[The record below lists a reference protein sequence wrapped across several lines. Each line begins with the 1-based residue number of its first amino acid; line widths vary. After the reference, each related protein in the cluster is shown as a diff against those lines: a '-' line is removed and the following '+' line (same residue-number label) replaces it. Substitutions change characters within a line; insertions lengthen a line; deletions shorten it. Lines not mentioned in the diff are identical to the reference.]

1 MKKMEMDSMA
11 TWQKQTLAYRL
22 LRLKNDTVI
31 FFIHLL
37 PELSSSLS
45 LGKDFSVSH
54 YFNSERS
61 SRVTCTATEM
71 IPTIEMI
78 PATEMTPNHHRND
91 PHHRNDTYS
100 QSK

>member
-1 MKKMEMDSMA
+1 MKKKNAMEMDSMA

-22 LRLKNDTVI
+22 LRLKNDTGI

-61 SRVTCTATEM
+61 SRLASHADV
-71 IPTIEMI
+71 P
-78 PATEMTPNHHRND
+78 
-91 PHHRNDTYS
+91 
-100 QSK
+100 